1 MFMKVGKAL
10 DVRAQQLLKDLL
22 DDATDKILNTH
33 SEVSPH
39 LCKNF
44 AKALPTFDVKTIK
57 ISTNTFYSLMVFINR
72 KRMYVYVLMLFKNFQ
87 VSSVTF
93 GPFLFVVIP
102 ISLSEF

>member
-1 MFMKVGKAL
+1 MTFCALLVPNIMFMKVGKAL

-39 LCKNF
+39 LCKNS

-72 KRMYVYVLMLFKNFQ
+72 
-87 VSSVTF
+87 
-93 GPFLFVVIP
+93 
-102 ISLSEF
+102 